1 MSAPEPIRAVVVGCG
16 SIGRR
21 HARNLK
27 ASGVV
32 DVYLV
37 DPDPYAVEATAA
49 ECGGQAVRSLDE
61 ALGRGARVALIC
73 TPSNLHIDCALRA
86 AAAGA
91 DLFIEKPLSHTLEGV
106 SALVD
111 LVERRSLVTLV
122 GCNMRLH
129 PGPRTVKQ
137 LFADGEVGTVIAARI
152 HTGSYLPRWRPS
164 QDYRRSYSASVDHG
178 GAILDCIHEIDL
190 ALWYFGNGR
199 LHSAAALNAS
209 AIGLETEGLAE
220 LLIQHVSGV
229 LSSVHLNFVQRD
241 YARSCVVIGSAGTIE
256 WSFRDREVRIF
267 GEDGALSRSIAEP
280 GGWQMND
287 MYVEEL
293 SHFLEAVKTRTPT
306 MNPVQ
311 TARSALTIAL
321 DARTRSRE
329 VWA

>member
-1 MSAPEPIRAVVVGCG
+1 VVVGCG

-27 ASGVV
+27 AAGVV
-32 DVYLV
+32 DVYLA
-37 DPDPYAVEATAA
+37 DPDLGAVEATAA
-49 ECGGQAVRSLDE
+49 ESGGQTVRSLDE
-61 ALGRGARVALIC
+61 ALDRGARVAFIC
-73 TPSNLHIDCALRA
+73 TPSDSHVQYALRA
-86 AAAGA
+86 ASAGV
-91 DLFIEKPLSHTLEGV
+91 DLFIEKPLSHTLDDV
-106 SALVD
+106 PALVD
-111 LVERRSLVTLV
+111 LAERRNLVTMV
-122 GCNMRLH
+122 ACNMRFH

-137 LFADGEVGTVIAARI
+137 LLADGEVGTAIAARI

-164 QDYRRSYSASVDHG
+164 QDYRRSYSAAVDHG

-199 LHSAAALNAS
+199 LHSAAALTAS
-209 AIGLETEGLAE
+209 AIGLETDGLAE
-220 LLIQHVSGV
+220 LLIQHASGI
-229 LSSVHLNFVQRD
+229 LSSVHLNFLQRD

-256 WSFRDREVRIF
+256 WSFRDREVRVF
-267 GEDGALSRSIAEP
+267 GEDGTLSRSIAQP
-280 GGWQMND
+280 AGWQMND
-287 MYVEEL
+287 MYVDEL
-293 SHFLEAVKTRTPT
+293 SHFLEAVETRTPT